1 MTEVTAER
9 YGGIRRVARVALDL
23 VLPPL
28 CLVCRKPVGEP
39 GALCPTCWG
48 AIRFIGPPL
57 CNRCGLP
64 FEHAQATAVCG
75 ECLAHPPAF
84 GHARAVMRYD
94 EASKPLILRF
104 KNADRVHAAP
114 ALARWIARAGSE
126 VLAGAE
132 LIVPVPL
139 HWRRLFRRRYN
150 QSALLARAIAR
161 ESDVAWSPDALAR
174 LRPTP
179 SQGGLTA
186 RERRLNVRGAFAVPV
201 RRRALIAGK
210 RVVLVDDVLTTGATL
225 DAAARALM
233 RAGAAAVDALAVA
246 RVLKSD

>member
-1 MTEVTAER
+1 MTSTTAQR
-9 YGGIRRVARVALDL
+9 YGGFRRAARMALDL

-39 GALCPTCWG
+39 GALCATCWG
-48 AIRFIGPPL
+48 AVRFIGPPL
-57 CNRCGLP
+57 CDRCGLP
-64 FEHAQATAVCG
+64 FEHEQASAVCG
-75 ECLAHPPAF
+75 ACMERPPAF
-84 GHARAVMRYD
+84 TKARAVMRYD

-114 ALARWIARAGSE
+114 ALARWIARAGGD

-150 QSALLARAIAR
+150 QSALIARALARQTGI
-161 ESDVAWSPDALAR
+161 AWSPDALR
-174 LRPTP
+174 RVRPTP

-186 RERRLNVRGAFAVPV
+186 RERRLNVRGAFAVAP
-201 RRRALIAGK
+201 RRREIVAGK
-210 RVVLVDDVLTTGATL
+210 RVVVVDDVLTTGATL
-225 DAAARALM
+225 DAAARALL
-233 RAGAAAVDALAVA
+233 RAGAAGVDALAIA
-246 RVLKSD
+246 RVLRAD

>member
-1 MTEVTAER
+1 MAGAMAQR
-9 YGGIRRVARVALDL
+9 LGGLKRAARIALDL

-39 GALCPTCWG
+39 GALCPACWG
-48 AIRFIGPPL
+48 AIRFIGPPF
-57 CNRCGLP
+57 CDRCGLP
-64 FEHAQATAVCG
+64 FEHAEAVGVCG

-84 GHARAVMRYD
+84 ARARAVMRYD

-114 ALARWIARAGSE
+114 ALARWIARAGDE
-126 VLAGAE
+126 VLSHAE
-132 LIVPVPL
+132 LIVPIPL

-150 QSALLARAIAR
+150 QSALIARALARQSGI
-161 ESDVAWSPDALAR
+161 AWSPDALAR

-186 RERRLNVRGAFAVPV
+186 RERRLNVRGAFAVPE
-201 RRRALIAGK
+201 RRRSLVAGK
-210 RVVLVDDVLTTGATL
+210 RIVLVDDVLTTGATL

-233 RAGAAAVDALAVA
+233 RAGAAAVDALAIA
-246 RVLKSD
+246 RVLRAD

>member
-1 MTEVTAER
+1 MTEATAER
-9 YGGIRRVARVALDL
+9 YGGIRRAARLALDL

-39 GALCPTCWG
+39 GALCPACWG

-57 CNRCGLP
+57 CDRCGLP
-64 FEHAQATAVCG
+64 FEHAQGTAVCG

-84 GHARAVMRYD
+84 GRARAVMRYD

-114 ALARWIARAGSE
+114 ALARWIARAGGE
-126 VLAGAE
+126 VLARAE
-132 LIVPVPL
+132 LIVPIPL

-161 ESDVAWSPDALAR
+161 ESHIAWSPDALVR

-186 RERRLNVRGAFAVPV
+186 RERRLNVRGAFAVPA
-201 RRRALIAGK
+201 RRRALVAGK
-210 RVVLVDDVLTTGATL
+210 RIALVDDVLTTGATL
-225 DAAARALM
+225 DAAARALL
-233 RAGAAAVDALAVA
+233 RAGAVAVDALAIA

>member
-1 MTEVTAER
+1 MTGAMAER
-9 YGGIRRVARVALDL
+9 VGGVRRVARIALDL

-28 CLVCRKPVGEP
+28 CLACRKPVGEP
-39 GALCPTCWG
+39 GALCPACWG

-57 CNRCGLP
+57 CDRCGLP
-64 FEHAQATAVCG
+64 FEHTQATAVCG
-75 ECLAHPPAF
+75 ECLAHPPTF
-84 GHARAVMRYD
+84 GRARTVMRYD
-94 EASKPLILRF
+94 DASKPLILRF

-114 ALARWIARAGSE
+114 ALARWIARAGGE

-150 QSALLARAIAR
+150 QSALIARALAR
-161 ESDVAWSPDALAR
+161 ESGLAWSPDALAR

-186 RERRLNVRGAFAVPV
+186 RERRLNVRGAFAVPA
-201 RRRALIAGK
+201 RRRALVQGK
-210 RVVLVDDVLTTGATL
+210 RIVLVDDVLTTGATL
-225 DAAARALM
+225 DAAARALL
-233 RAGAAAVDALAVA
+233 RAGASSVDALAIA
-246 RVLKSD
+246 RVLRAD

>member
-1 MTEVTAER
+1 MGAMSQR
-9 YGGIRRVARVALDL
+9 SGGFRRAARLALDL

-39 GALCPTCWG
+39 GALCPACWG

-57 CNRCGLP
+57 CDRCGLP
-64 FEHAQATAVCG
+64 FEHAQAVALCG
-75 ECLAHPPAF
+75 ECMAHPPAF
-84 GHARAVMRYD
+84 TQARTVMRYD

-114 ALARWIARAGSE
+114 ALARWIARAGGD
-126 VLAGAE
+126 VLARAE
-132 LIVPVPL
+132 LIVPIPL

-150 QSALLARAIAR
+150 QSALIARALARQSGI
-161 ESDVAWSPDALAR
+161 AWSPDALAR

-186 RERRLNVRGAFAVPV
+186 RERRLNVRGAFAVPE
-201 RRRALIAGK
+201 RRRALVAGK
-210 RVVLVDDVLTTGATL
+210 RVALIDDVLTTGATL
-225 DAAARALM
+225 DAAARALL
-233 RAGAAAVDALAVA
+233 RAGAASVDALAIA
-246 RVLKSD
+246 RVLRAD